1 MDPSGSVVPSAKL
14 CMTTMNGESCFCISI
29 VKPSDVAREVM
40 ALQGMMAPSYGPGL
54 LTCTAVVDAAAAA
67 ASLIEE
73 EEEEDGSSEEES
85 ADGGGGGGAPGFIFI
100 GGGGGGGA
108 SHCM

>member
-1 MDPSGSVVPSAKL
+1 MDPSGSVVPSVKL

-40 ALQGMMAPSYGPGL
+40 ALQGIMAPSYGPGL
-54 LTCTAVVDAAAAA
+54 PTCTADANAA
-67 ASLIEE
+67 ASLM
-73 EEEEDGSSEEES
+73 DDDDDDPSSFSLE
-85 ADGGGGGGAPGFIFI
+85 ADGGGGGGAPGFICIDI